1 MYKSAVQIAK
11 NIRDKKISS
20 FEVTSAFLKRIE
32 KLDPQINSVI
42 TFNEQALSL
51 SKNIEKNFNGKPL
64 AGVPILF
71 KDMFCTKGVR
81 TTAASKILENFI
93 PPYSATVVERLVQA
107 GALILGKCNQD
118 EFAMGHSTKTSY
130 FGNCKN
136 PWNLNYTPGGSSGGS
151 AAAVSASFSS
161 VSLGT
166 DTGGSIRQPA
176 HFCNL
181 VGVKPTYGRVSRFG
195 IVAYASSLDQAGP
208 LAHTVEDCA
217 LILHLISGRDEKD
230 STTSNQEVPSWHE
243 NLNSNVSNLKIGI
256 PKEFLNNI
264 SPSVE
269 KSLSLA
275 QDVLTK
281 GGAKMLDVSLPLSS
295 YFPNVYYLISS
306 CEASSNLS
314 RYDGIRYGF
323 SSQKSSQSLMDLYSQ
338 TRGEGF
344 GSEVKRRILMGT
356 FCLSEGYYEAYF
368 KKAQKVRR
376 LIREQFNQLFKEV
389 DVILAPVTPDL
400 PPPIKESSEDLIKN
414 YTSDM
419 FTVPSNLSGLP
430 SLSVP
435 VGIFD
440 GFPLGVQL
448 IGRAFD
454 EQTIF
459 NTAYLLQ
466 EELQAYK
473 NKPPFE
479 DS

>member
-1 MYKSAVQIAK
+1 MNSAVQIAK
-11 NIRDKKISS
+11 NIREKKVSS
-20 FEVTSAFLKRIE
+20 FEVTSAFLKRIK

-42 TFNEQALSL
+42 TINEQALNL
-51 SKNIEKNFNGKPL
+51 SKNTDKDFLEKPL
-64 AGVPILF
+64 AGVPLLF
-71 KDMFCTKGVR
+71 KDMFCTKGVK

-93 PPYSATVVERLVQA
+93 PPYSATVVQRLVQA
-107 GALILGKCNQD
+107 GALVLGKCNQD
-118 EFAMGHSTKTSY
+118 EFAMGHSTRTSY
-130 FGNCKN
+130 FGPCKN

-151 AAAVSASFSS
+151 AAAVSAEFSPA
-161 VSLGT
+161 SLGT

-217 LILHLISGRDEKD
+217 LILYLISGKDEKD
-230 STTSNQEVPSWHE
+230 STTSDRKAPPWHE
-243 NLNSNVSNLKIGI
+243 NLDANVKNLKIGL
-256 PKEFLNNI
+256 PKEFINNTSSSVQKSLDTAQEVFIKKGAKI
-264 SPSVE
+264 SEV
-269 KSLSLA
+269 SLSL
-275 QDVLTK
+275 
-281 GGAKMLDVSLPLSS
+281 SP
-295 YFPNVYYLISS
+295 YFPNTYYLISS

-323 SSQKSSQSLMDLYSQ
+323 SSRKPSQSLMDLYSQ

-344 GSEVKRRILMGT
+344 GSEVKRRILMGA

-376 LIREQFNQLFKEV
+376 LVQEQFNQVFKDV
-389 DVILAPVTPDL
+389 DVILAPVTPDR
-400 PPPIKESSEDLIKN
+400 PPLVKESSEDLIRN

-435 VGIFD
+435 VGIF
-440 GFPLGVQL
+440 GGLPLGAQL

-454 EQTIF
+454 EQTLF

-473 NKPPFE
+473 NKPSFE
-479 DS
+479 G

>member
-1 MYKSAVQIAK
+1 M
-11 NIRDKKISS
+11 
-20 FEVTSAFLKRIE
+20 FLY
-32 KLDPQINSVI
+32 LC
-42 TFNEQALSL
+42 L
-51 SKNIEKNFNGKPL
+51 
-64 AGVPILF
+64 
-71 KDMFCTKGVR
+71 
-81 TTAASKILENFI
+81 
-93 PPYSATVVERLVQA
+93 PYL
-107 GALILGKCNQD
+107 
-118 EFAMGHSTKTSY
+118 
-130 FGNCKN
+130 
-136 PWNLNYTPGGSSGGS
+136 P
-151 AAAVSASFSS
+151 
-161 VSLGT
+161 
-166 DTGGSIRQPA
+166 
-176 HFCNL
+176 
-181 VGVKPTYGRVSRFG
+181 
-195 IVAYASSLDQAGP
+195 
-208 LAHTVEDCA
+208 HT
-217 LILHLISGRDEKD
+217 
-230 STTSNQEVPSWHE
+230 
-243 NLNSNVSNLKIGI
+243 
-256 PKEFLNNI
+256 
-264 SPSVE
+264 
-269 KSLSLA
+269 
-275 QDVLTK
+275 
-281 GGAKMLDVSLPLSS
+281 
-295 YFPNVYYLISS
+295 YYLISS

-323 SSQKSSQSLMDLYSQ
+323 SSRKPSQSLIDLYSQ
-338 TRGEGF
+338 TRGDGF

-479 DS
+479 EN